1 MKGPRTRSKIREG
14 VVSCKPH
21 SCSNVNDCKQK
32 AVDGDVPSVPN
43 PFRLFAFGG
52 VLLEGVD
59 LVSDFQR
66 NDIPVHERVGR

>member
-1 MKGPRTRSKIREG
+1 M
-14 VVSCKPH
+14 
-21 SCSNVNDCKQK
+21 NDCKQK